1 MSATLEDAI
10 HTINI
15 IKELTIA
22 APVVITFE
30 SILAEL
36 GPEGEKPD
44 GHGNSAPFPMIL
56 EPWPGGRWFRDT
68 GNNFGHF
75 WGHVQVIKPPT
86 LLEICGPMFMSY
98 PATNFIQYKLAPSG
112 SGTLLTLTHRALGFI
127 PEDHRKGVHIGWEF
141 GLNKIRQLAEGR
153 VHKR

>member
-1 MSATLEDAI
+1 MPATLEEAI

-15 IKELTIA
+15 VRELTID
-22 APVVITFE
+22 APPVITFE

-44 GHGNSAPFPMIL
+44 GHGGSAPFPMVL
-56 EPWPGGRWFRDT
+56 EPWPGGGRWFRDT

-86 LLEICGPMFMSY
+86 LIEICGPMFMSY
-98 PATNFIQYKLAPSG
+98 PATN
-112 SGTLLTLTHRALGFI
+112 
-127 PEDHRKGVHIGWEF
+127 
-141 GLNKIRQLAEGR
+141 
-153 VHKR
+153 